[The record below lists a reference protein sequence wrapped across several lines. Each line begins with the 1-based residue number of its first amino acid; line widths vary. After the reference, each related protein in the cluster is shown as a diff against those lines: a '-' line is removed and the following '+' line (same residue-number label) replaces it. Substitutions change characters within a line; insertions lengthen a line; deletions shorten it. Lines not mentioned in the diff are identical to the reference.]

1 MRLAPE
7 QAGLEPEPDARHGR
21 VRGARRA
28 RRREQ
33 RVRGP
38 VVVARDHVPAGPN
51 SSLTL
56 AKWEASAACNGT
68 PASVSVWRVNRCY
81 SGERDGRATMVT
93 LGWAWGNRCADG
105 CALCASGGRCITCAD
120 GHEWFGW
127 NGGACARNGKFNC
140 GNGRFFDGAT
150 CSACPPRCI
159 SCNSTAVC
167 TACWPP
173 HEFWSNG
180 SCGLCGDG
188 CSRCNGEAPNYCI
201 DCSREHNVLGV
212 CARLS
217 LMKDTEFS
225 FGSVMVAS
233 LIVFLVSLTGG
244 FSIPL
249 LLSALMSRSY
259 RQAEAPQKI
268 DDGNCFVALALIIGA
283 PILEPSLAM
292 FSSLVGWLGFVFSVA
307 CALLPSV
314 LLNPQ
319 GLNDF
324 GNAWGLHGSDIPE
337 LLERSAQASPGQQAA
352 GVDPYQLSGGA
363 RDALGALHA
372 AWNLSAACAVLS
384 GLSRLAIYRL
394 FFVLSGE
401 KRRAAA
407 ITRRAAAAADAV
419 AHPSPA
425 SPPPCQHSDLPALY
439 SADASIQQAHAA
451 FAALAISGALCGLVS
466 SLLSHTASQ
475 RLIAETSPAL
485 AAPSAFAPVMAVAS
499 ALLALGAASSWRLF
513 CTWSLV
519 TVGAAAA
526 LPFVPQV
533 APPPSAAAAA
543 ATREAEMGALAA
555 SVVSG
560 ATVATSASGVDEA
573 SSSTALIEPPPGAPA
588 AAKGEVVW
596 YTSSSLDAA
605 EESESIRTAT

>member
-1 MRLAPE
+1 
-7 QAGLEPEPDARHGR
+7 
-21 VRGARRA
+21 
-28 RRREQ
+28 
-33 RVRGP
+33 
-38 VVVARDHVPAGPN
+38 
-51 SSLTL
+51 
-56 AKWEASAACNGT
+56 
-68 PASVSVWRVNRCY
+68 
-81 SGERDGRATMVT
+81 
-93 LGWAWGNRCADG
+93 
-105 CALCASGGRCITCAD
+105 
-120 GHEWFGW
+120 
-127 NGGACARNGKFNC
+127 
-140 GNGRFFDGAT
+140 
-150 CSACPPRCI
+150 
-159 SCNSTAVC
+159 
-167 TACWPP
+167 
-173 HEFWSNG
+173 
-180 SCGLCGDG
+180 
-188 CSRCNGEAPNYCI
+188 
-201 DCSREHNVLGV
+201 
-212 CARLS
+212 
-217 LMKDTEFS
+217 
-225 FGSVMVAS
+225 MVAS
-233 LIVFLVSLTGG
+233 IIVLQVSIMGG
-244 FSIPL
+244 YLLPL
-249 LLSALMSRSY
+249 LVSALMSYFY
-259 RQAEAPQKI
+259 RQAEAPDKI
-268 DDGNCFVALALIIGA
+268 EDDGNCFVAWALVIGA

-319 GLNDF
+319 RLNDF
-324 GNAWGLHGSDIPE
+324 GHAWGLSGSDIPE

-363 RDALGALHA
+363 RDALGALHV
-372 AWNLSAACAVLS
+372 AWNLSVACAVLS

-407 ITRRAAAAADAV
+407 ITRRAAAAADAA

-439 SADASIQQAHAA
+439 SADASIQQTHAA

-466 SLLSHTASQ
+466 SLLSHTASR

-485 AAPSAFAPVMAVAS
+485 AAPSAFAPVMAVVS

-533 APPPSAAAAA
+533 APPSAAAAA
-543 ATREAEMGALAA
+543 ATREAETGTIAA